1 MSLRSVCM
9 RGHLSRQNCIRR
21 HFGSGLDTVW
31 TCFNMAA
38 KFPDKPTTDAGEGP
52 SMPLTHNVPPP
63 ISFEKSK
70 LDWLL
75 AINEQYFEAELRT
88 VVTIL

>member
-1 MSLRSVCM
+1 
-9 RGHLSRQNCIRR
+9 
-21 HFGSGLDTVW
+21 
-31 TCFNMAA
+31 MAA
-38 KFPDKPTTDAGEGP
+38 KLPDKPTTDAGEGP

-75 AINEQYFEAELRT
+75 AINEHYFEAELRT
-88 VVTIL
+88 VVTLITSNRAVNLVVI